1 MPPRVFAPAILS
13 GLLLWTAFYPLNLGF
28 MAYFAMVPWL
38 TLVRAPGVSARR
50 RYFAAYIGGLA
61 FFLPALQWV
70 RVAHPAMYAS
80 WFGLSIFY
88 SGIFPLALAMLRR
101 LDRLGLPPLALT
113 LPIVWVGLE
122 YVRAHLRLASRS

>member
-50 RYFAAYIGGLA
+50 RYFAAYVGGLA
-61 FFLPALQWV
+61 FFLPALQWI
-70 RVAHPAMYAS
+70 RVAQGGVNIRVGP
-80 WFGLSIFY
+80 GLSAIQV
-88 SGIFPLALAMLRR
+88 GEAL
-101 LDRLGLPPLALT
+101 
-113 LPIVWVGLE
+113 VF
-122 YVRAHLRLASRS
+122 RAGHHEAEDGCGPG